1 MVSFEGEPP
10 PVKKSME
17 LMGLAALNVL
27 VALVLSV
34 TFLSH
39 AGGKMD
45 VLTEPSVTDFINEM
59 SEISSG
65 KRKDMDQFSV
75 TSYFMDHIAQNG
87 SFKTT
92 LRYSIPE
99 MPDDERQM
107 EMDKMNFISH
117 TLQGLQTMADRETL
131 VKVEFVQIESGGK
144 SAAVTTTNYER
155 GMMPIDDG
163 SGTVNMMP
171 VQGTSYC
178 EQKVIM
184 NEKRII
190 QIASA
195 SCTTDITFSEGL

>member
-1 MVSFEGEPP
+1 MARTEGESPS
-10 PVKKSME
+10 VGKSLE
-17 LMGLAALNVL
+17 LLGLASFNILI
-27 VALVLSV
+27 ALVLSV

-45 VLTEPSVTDFINEM
+45 RLTEAGVTDFITEV

-65 KRKDMDQFSV
+65 KRKDMDTYSV
-75 TSYFMDHIAQNG
+75 TAYFMDHIAQDG
-87 SFKTT
+87 MFKTT

-99 MPDDERQM
+99 MPDDVRLM

-131 VKVEFVQIESGGK
+131 VKVDFVQIENDGK

-155 GMMPIDDG
+155 GMMPVDDG

-178 EQKVIM
+178 EQKVIL
-184 NEKRII
+184 NDKRIM
-190 QIASA
+190 QMAGA
-195 SCTTDITFSEGL
+195 TCTTDIAFSEGL